1 MHCEL
6 SRFGGLSWEFRDVHF
21 EGDGVVGMLWG
32 LGLWVG
38 EEEGVTKRVR
48 ELERGTENKELGC
61 FHSILF

>member
-1 MHCEL
+1 M
-6 SRFGGLSWEFRDVHF
+6 SWEFRDVHF

-48 ELERGTENKELGC
+48 ELERGTENKKLGC

>member
-1 MHCEL
+1 VHCEL
-6 SRFGGLSWEFRDVHF
+6 SRFGGLSWEFRDVYF

-48 ELERGTENKELGC
+48 E
-61 FHSILF
+61 